1 MDVPKFLFLNKNA
14 GFRTA
19 ALLNRDSS
27 AGIFLWIL
35 EMFQK
40 KFLIEQLR
48 TVASVNL

>member
-1 MDVPKFLFLNKNA
+1 MDVPEFLFLNKNT
-14 GFRTA
+14 GLRTA

-27 AGIFLWIL
+27 AGIFLLIL

-48 TVASVNL
+48 TTASVNL